1 MRVSS
6 VSQHIWSLK
15 LKREMAR
22 LWSVCW
28 VLGFKSR
35 SLMSQAWSPHK
46 SHVITP
52 VLFSFLPLCRS
63 GYRSAVTFSCNKCF
77 EGKRPDIVL
86 EIKRHMYVCVC
97 RHTTVI
103 LRNWPF
109 VHWLQ
114 ILHYSYS
121 FLISKKTRINPSS
134 PLLFFLS
141 PVGYKNS
148 WSSHYSQVWQWLT
161 VWWFNISYW
170 LTVLLVDSLIGLSQ

>member
-35 SLMSQAWSPHK
+35 SLSQAWSPHK
-46 SHVITP
+46 SHVNTP

-77 EGKRPDIVL
+77 ERKRPDIVL
-86 EIKRHMYVCVC
+86 EIMRHIYECVYVDTHHSHTLELTVC
-97 RHTTVI
+97 SLTTNTPLLI
-103 LRNWPF
+103 LFLNFQEDQDQPF
-109 VHWLQ
+109 LS
-114 ILHYSYS
+114 LSL
-121 FLISKKTRINPSS
+121 LIS
-134 PLLFFLS
+134 LA
-141 PVGYKNS
+141 G
-148 WSSHYSQVWQWLT
+148 WL
-161 VWWFNISYW
+161 
-170 LTVLLVDSLIGLSQ
+170 